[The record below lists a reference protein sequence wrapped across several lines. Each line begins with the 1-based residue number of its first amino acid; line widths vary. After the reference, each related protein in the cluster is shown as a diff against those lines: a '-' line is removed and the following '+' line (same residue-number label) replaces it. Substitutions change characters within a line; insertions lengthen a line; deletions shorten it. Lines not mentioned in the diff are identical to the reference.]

1 VAWCWIGTRGSNGGT
16 MMMLVASDFFKVGL
30 QLWTCDLCS
39 TNLGDI
45 LVLTSMASLMVLA
58 IYIHVLSRF
67 LEG

>member
-1 VAWCWIGTRGSNGGT
+1 
-16 MMMLVASDFFKVGL
+16 MMMLVASDFFK
-30 QLWTCDLCS
+30 CDLCS

-45 LVLTSMASLMVLA
+45 LVLTSVASLMVLA